1 MRCNLSTTDSSV
13 LCLTWGGE
21 SSEDIIPELKR
32 NHRHKFMKA
41 LIPVS
46 PKKNLG
52 IITAVKWTIPEITTS
67 RNTTQTI
74 SRTKYAES
82 QPK

>member
-1 MRCNLSTTDSSV
+1 
-13 LCLTWGGE
+13 
-21 SSEDIIPELKR
+21 
-32 NHRHKFMKA
+32 MKA

>member
-1 MRCNLSTTDSSV
+1 
-13 LCLTWGGE
+13 
-21 SSEDIIPELKR
+21 
-32 NHRHKFMKA
+32 MKA

-52 IITAVKWTIPEITTS
+52 IMAAVKWTIPEITTT
-67 RNTTQTI
+67 RNTIQTI
-74 SRTKYAES
+74 SRTKYAKS